1 MRGST
6 VMFMLGCSIDVLFN
20 SLPDEASKELED
32 NDITDVS
39 AIRHCGATCELST
52 TETVPSFCPAQS
64 CTDM

>member
-1 MRGST
+1 MSGST
-6 VMFMLGCSIDVLFN
+6 VMFMLGCSIDVSFN

-39 AIRHCGATCELST
+39 AITCELST